1 MQHTLKPPAPP
12 PPAAM
17 NAHRLRLV
25 LWQAVAFG
33 VVGLGVFLLLRITSQ
48 NLHARGIASG
58 FDFLHAVARVPVAN
72 ASLPF
77 ESGVDSYGR
86 ALLIGVV
93 NTLKISFAAIVLAT
107 LIGVLVGSGRLS
119 ANPLVRAVCA
129 TYVEAMRNVPVL
141 LHIFIW
147 YQLAI
152 NLPGPSDAY
161 NPFGLFIASNRG
173 IFLPGLHWELGQWL
187 PSFEIP
193 KVDGFDVAGGIGM
206 SPEYAALLVGI
217 STYSASFIAEIVRG
231 AILAVPHGQWE
242 AGGSVGLT
250 RGVVFRKVVLP
261 QAARLSMPP
270 VTSEYLGI
278 LKNSSLAV
286 AIGYQDV
293 VAIGNSVLFETGQA
307 IEVVGL
313 VMLFYVAIS
322 LVVSGLMELLQR
334 RFALRE
340 R

>member
-1 MQHTLKPPAPP
+1 MERTLTPAAPP
-12 PPAAM
+12 PRSAM
-17 NAHRLRLV
+17 NAQRLRLV

-33 VVGLGVFLLLRITSQ
+33 VVGVGVFLLLRATSQ

-72 ASLPF
+72 ASLSF
-77 ESGVDSYGR
+77 ESGQDSYAR

-93 NTLKISFAAIVLAT
+93 NTLKISFAAIALAT
-107 LIGVLVGSGRLS
+107 VLGVLVGSGRLS

-129 TYVEAMRNVPVL
+129 TYVEVMRNVPVL

-152 NLPGPSDAY
+152 NLPGPTDAY

-173 IFLPGLHWELGQWL
+173 IFLPSLHWELGQWL
-187 PSFEIP
+187 PAFEIP

-206 SPEYAALLVGI
+206 SPEYAALLIGI
-217 STYSASFIAEIVRG
+217 STYAASFIAEIVRG
-231 AILAVPHGQWE
+231 AILAIPHGQWE
-242 AGGSVGLT
+242 AGGSIGLT

-313 VMLFYVAIS
+313 IMLFYVVVS
-322 LVVSGLMELLQR
+322 LAVSGLMELVQR
-334 RFALRE
+334 HFALQGR
-340 R
+340 

>member
-1 MQHTLKPPAPP
+1 MQPALMPPSQTGLQAQRV
-12 PPAAM
+12 
-17 NAHRLRLV
+17 RLM

-33 VVGLGVFLLLRITSQ
+33 LVGIGVFLLWRITGQ
-48 NLHARGIASG
+48 NLQARGIASG
-58 FDFLHAVARVPVAN
+58 FDFLGAVARVPVAN

-77 ESGVDSYGR
+77 ETGQDSYGR

-93 NTLKISFAAIVLAT
+93 NTLKISVAAVVLAT
-107 LIGVLVGSGRLS
+107 VLGVLIGSGRLS
-119 ANPLVRAVCA
+119 ENPLVRTVCA
-129 TYVEAMRNVPVL
+129 SYVEVMRNVPVL

-147 YQLAI
+147 YQIAI
-152 NLPGPSDAY
+152 NLPGLSDAY

-173 IFLPGLHWELGQWL
+173 IFLPSLHWELGQWL
-187 PSFEIP
+187 PSFHVP
-193 KVDGFDVAGGIGM
+193 KVDGFDVAGGVGM
-206 SPEYAALLVGI
+206 SPEYAALLIGI

-231 AILAVPHGQWE
+231 AILAIPHGQWE
-242 AGGSVGLT
+242 AGGSIGLT
-250 RGVVFRKVVLP
+250 RGMVFRKVVLP

-286 AIGYQDV
+286 AVGYQDV
-293 VAIGNSVLFETGQA
+293 VAIGNSTLFETGQA

-313 VMLFYVAIS
+313 IMLFYVVVS
-322 LVVSGLMELLQR
+322 LIVSGLMELVQR
-334 RFALRE
+334 RFALQE